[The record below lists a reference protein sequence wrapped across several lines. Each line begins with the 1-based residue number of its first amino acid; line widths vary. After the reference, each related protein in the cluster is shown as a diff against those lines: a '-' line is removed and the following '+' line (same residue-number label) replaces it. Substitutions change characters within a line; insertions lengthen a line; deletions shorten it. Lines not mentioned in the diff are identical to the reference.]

1 MLRHWLQLI
10 RAPNLFT
17 VPGDPIAGFL
27 LASGAANGGRAFLD
41 WRAALAV
48 LASLCL
54 YSAGLILN
62 DLLDLDE
69 DRRERPNRPLPSGK
83 ISVRAAKIACGS
95 LTILGLMAMTL
106 AADREGSM
114 VAVMLALC
122 IGFYDGVTKHI
133 PVLGALNMGLCRGLS
148 VWLGAVAATRQAWPQ
163 AHIVVLAAVVVTVY
177 VAAVTNLARHET
189 KPAAPMLAR
198 VGPAFVLFGAFVLFH
213 FGVGPVLVVPA
224 TTLLAVAVAFASAE
238 AGRLFRQPQPPLPP
252 SIGAFIRV
260 LLPLQAALCLTFSP
274 MQQLTVG
281 GIVAGGLLLLM
292 PVSKS
297 VGRRFYAS

>member
-17 VPGDPIAGFL
+17 VPGDSIAGFL

-41 WRAALAV
+41 WRASLAV

-62 DLLDLDE
+62 DLLDLEE

-83 ISVRAAKIACGS
+83 ISVRAAKMACGG
-95 LTILGLMAMTL
+95 LTMAGLMAMTL
-106 AADREGSM
+106 VAARDGSL

-122 IGFYDGVTKHI
+122 IGFYDGGTKHL

-148 VWLGAVAATRQAWPQ
+148 LWLGAVAATGQAWPQ
-163 AHIVVLAAVVVTVY
+163 ARIVVIAAGVITLY
-177 VAAVTNLARHET
+177 IAAVTNLARHET
-189 KPAAPMLAR
+189 KSVAPVLPR
-198 VGPAFVLFGAFVLFH
+198 LLPAFVLFGPFVLFH
-213 FGVGPVLVVPA
+213 FIMGPVLLVPA
-224 TTLLAVAVAFASAE
+224 TTVFAVAVMFASAE
-238 AGRLFRQPQPPLPP
+238 TGRLFRRPSPPLPP
-252 SIGAFIRV
+252 SIGTFIRI
-260 LLPLQAALCLTFSP
+260 LLPIQAALCLTFSP

-281 GIVAGGLLLLM
+281 GLVAGFLLLLM
-292 PVSKS
+292 PVAKR